1 MTITKARR
9 WARRNWWKLGLLTMA
24 GWTGL
29 YIAVLVPWQY
39 QRRFAEQRASGLA
52 SVGWEPASLWR
63 QPSWRPMLQKGTPLL
78 AAHVSIAP
86 LGSTFFDTEENNRDR
101 RILRN
106 VSIELEVKSPAD
118 SAEKIRLLAERAG
131 GYLVASQVGGGP
143 DVPDSDIT
151 VRLPSSR
158 LEQTLKEIKSLA
170 VRVESE
176 KNEAS
181 DVTKDYV
188 DKDAQLR
195 NLRAAETQYLGIMKR
210 AATVKDTLDVSEKLA
225 EVRGQIEQQQAEFT
239 ALAKRV
245 ETVAVAVSLRAEA
258 DTQVF
263 GLHWRPLYELKLAAR
278 DGLESLGSYAA
289 SMTAAVFHLPAFLL
303 WVATIT
309 LVAAVGWRFTRWAW
323 RKVFLAAKPMTP
335 S

>member
-1 MTITKARR
+1 MAITKARR
-9 WARRNWWKLGLLTMA
+9 WARRNWWKLSLVTIA
-24 GWTGL
+24 GWIGL
-29 YIAVLVPWQY
+29 YIAVFVPWQY

-52 SVGWEPASLWR
+52 SVGWDPVSLWR

-78 AAHVSIAP
+78 AAHLSMAS
-86 LGSTFFDTEENNRDR
+86 LGSTAFDARENDSDR
-101 RILRN
+101 KIVRN
-106 VSIELEVKSPAD
+106 VSIELEVKNPAD

-131 GYLVASQVGGGP
+131 GYLVASQIGGGP
-143 DVPDSDIT
+143 DVPDSGIT

-170 VRVESE
+170 LRVESE

-195 NLRAAETQYLGIMKR
+195 NLRSAETQYLAIMKR

-245 ETVAVAVSLRAEA
+245 ETVAIAVSLRAEA

-263 GLHWRPLYELKLAAR
+263 GVHWRPLYELKLAAR

-289 SMTAAVFHLPAFLL
+289 IMTAAIFHLPAFLL

-309 LVAAVGWRFTRWAW
+309 FVAAIGWRFTRWAW
-323 RKVFLAAKPMTP
+323 RKFFLASKLMTP